1 MANTVQASTQAK
13 QPTKIQQYA
22 TLLNQRVDAM
32 NERVKA
38 TTGSECD
45 VIKSLQIDRSEA
57 LKADKEVQRLKAE
70 LKKRTEM
77 VTKGVVNEF
86 YANLIADTF
95 AYRWGYKTEE
105 QKTAFLS
112 LIISEDKTV
121 IRDGKRTEIA
131 SISQAAS
138 YADYLH
144 DKLFKQVRTRT
155 VDANRVLEY
164 YGGCLAR
171 FMSPQQAF
179 AKTVEQFNLN
189 DSGKDSLKA
198 AIEKAQAEAQAEAE

>member
-1 MANTVQASTQAK
+1 MANTVQASTQEK

-22 TLLNQRVDAM
+22 TLLSQTVDTM

-38 TTGSECD
+38 TTGSKCD

-57 LKADKEVQRLKAE
+57 LKADKEIQRLKTE
-70 LKKRTEM
+70 LKQRTEI

-86 YANLIADTF
+86 YANLIANTF
-95 AYRWGYKTEE
+95 GYRWGYKTEE
-105 QKTAFLS
+105 QKTAFLR

-121 IRDGKRTEIA
+121 IRDGKKTEIA

-155 VDANRVLEY
+155 VDTNRVLEY

-171 FMSPQQAF
+171 FMVPQQAF
-179 AKTVEQFNLN
+179 AKTVEQFNLSE
-189 DSGKDSLKA
+189 SGKESLKT
-198 AIEKAQAEAQAEAE
+198 AIKKAQARAEAQAE